1 MSDNISN
8 TISKSKS
15 KKSKKNKHLNNFTN
29 DSDEDNILISEPT
42 QQIKSAKSVKSVKSA
57 KSAKSAKSNEFTSYI
72 IVNSDLHMSK
82 GKIASQSAH
91 AILNVYRF
99 MANNS
104 INKVQWEQTGEKIIV
119 LKASYN
125 EIKQI
130 LSYYEEHI
138 PGQNKLNVFPVYD
151 AGKTEVAEGSLTVL
165 ATTPITDDI
174 KPDFLKQLKLL

>member
-8 TISKSKS
+8 PISKSKS

-42 QQIKSAKSVKSVKSA
+42 QQTKSVKSVKSV

-72 IVNSDLHMSK
+72 IVNNDLHMSK

-130 LSYYEEHI
+130 LSDYEERI

-174 KPDFLKQLKLL
+174 KPDLLKQLKLL